1 VEWYFSFYRIVLIT
15 VDFENAVKFNLPNI
29 EKPSKNPLL
38 LGKTSDQY
46 TWFALSKIKRSEIDN
61 VLSIIP
67 YSHGLYILQKIE
79 RLLKSDEVLVTESF
93 N

>member
-1 VEWYFSFYRIVLIT
+1 MVFKFIQIVLTT
-15 VDFENAVKFNLPNI
+15 VDYKHAIKLNLPNI

-38 LGKTSDQY
+38 LGKSSDQY

-79 RLLKSDEVLVTESF
+79 RLLKSDEVLRTESF
-93 N
+93 SS